1 MFGADWGVH
10 HRSCDAYPLMGGTF
24 DNVDQGAVVWGEYA
38 GFGWLESLGWW
49 CSGFFECI
57 LLGPGDPDHG
67 CFLYGG

>member
-1 MFGADWGVH
+1 
-10 HRSCDAYPLMGGTF
+10 MGGTF

-38 GFGWLESLGWW
+38 GFGWLESLEWW

-67 CFLYGG
+67 CFLSGVMVSWFLQPWCLERVV

>member
-1 MFGADWGVH
+1 
-10 HRSCDAYPLMGGTF
+10 MGGTF